1 MSIAVMI
8 TEEDLP
14 QLEYIAK
21 LITHTTDFTPL
32 TNDSLR
38 FVTNAIDI
46 LKGGYKHV
54 PFAEEPSRWR
64 TAQVA
69 E

>member
-14 QLEYIAK
+14 QLEYIAN
-21 LITHTTDFTPL
+21 LISQSNQFTPI
-32 TNDSLR
+32 TSESLR
-38 FVTNAIDI
+38 FVTNAIGI

-54 PFAEEPSRWR
+54 PFADELPY
-64 TAQVA
+64 
-69 E
+69 

>member
-1 MSIAVMI
+1 MV

-38 FVTNAIDI
+38 FITNAIDI

-54 PFAEEPSRWR
+54 PFAEEPSR
-64 TAQVA
+64 
-69 E
+69 